1 MLSGNNMNVHMIG
14 LGIMWAF
21 LFVHDQAAAAKSSA
35 ETVGKLNSTD
45 VGGACNPRTGAA
57 LDFWSMASGRRLQK
71 NSIASGYRALR
82 ARLSS
87 RGLCV

>member
-21 LFVHDQAAAAKSSA
+21 LFVHDEAAAVKGSA
-35 ETVGKLNSTD
+35 ESVGELNSTS
-45 VGGACNPRTGAA
+45 AELARSPRTGAA